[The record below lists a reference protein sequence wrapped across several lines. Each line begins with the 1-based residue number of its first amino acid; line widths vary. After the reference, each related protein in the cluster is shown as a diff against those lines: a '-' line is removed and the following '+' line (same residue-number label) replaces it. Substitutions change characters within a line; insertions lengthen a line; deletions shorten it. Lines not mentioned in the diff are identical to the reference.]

1 MKTQSSFSS
10 IAQAIKFALVSIGAL
25 LSDDIHQKQLNK
37 PVEYSVS
44 IQKAALESLS
54 DEKIFISSFTK
65 AMIQTIPSFTSLVQ
79 DLQKQ
84 GFSYLF
90 AQTVPISEI
99 EALHV
104 DLRELETQLNVI
116 EKKFGSET
124 REIVKKL
131 KKFHRALQDLYQD
144 IAMYAYKKEADEVV
158 LSRINSEISDS
169 FDETY
174 SREAIRRTLL
184 G

>member
-25 LSDDIHQKQLNK
+25 VSDNIAQKPLTK
-37 PVEYSVS
+37 SVEYSVS
-44 IQKAALESLS
+44 IQKVALEPSS
-54 DEKIFISSFTK
+54 DEKIFASFNK
-65 AMIQTIPSFTSLVQ
+65 AMVQTIPSFTSLVQ

-90 AQTVPISEI
+90 AQTVPINEI
-99 EALHV
+99 EALHD
-104 DLRELETQLNVI
+104 DLQELEVQLTLI
-116 EKKFGSET
+116 EKKFGLES

-131 KKFHRALQDLYQD
+131 KKFHQALQALYQD
-144 IAMYAYKKEADEVV
+144 IAMYTYKKEADEVV
-158 LSRINSEISDS
+158 LSRIHSDISDS

-174 SREAIRRTLL
+174 SRDEIRRALL